1 MNKDKRKQM
10 EDASEAWVME
20 SPETRTIF
28 CVIGDKDASLT
39 SCGVHGREDLIVE
52 AIVNECLADE
62 VIAQLVLTSAQVYH
76 NIMEEEMKEK
86 RKELKKTSKIYS

>member
-20 SPETRTIF
+20 STETRTIF
-28 CVIGDKDASLT
+28 CVIGDKDSNYT

-52 AIVNECLADE
+52 AIANECLVDDTIFALLYTSIE
-62 VIAQLVLTSAQVYH
+62 VVKRVK
-76 NIMEEEMKEK
+76 KEDSNTK
-86 RKELKKTSKIYS
+86 NKKPIIGS